1 MQLLLLRRAFRGD
14 IVRKGFFCRCFCAYA
29 SYFMLGAWEIT
40 KKEATKRRRSSK
52 GALTLSSKLLSL
64 GDVFARGANLMSKK
78 SLILL
83 FD

>member
-1 MQLLLLRRAFRGD
+1 
-14 IVRKGFFCRCFCAYA
+14 
-29 SYFMLGAWEIT
+29 MLGAWEIT